1 MSEPTAFTRRAL
13 LAVVGLTPQVVTE
26 TLWALATRADEPFRP
41 TELVVVT
48 TAEGCERL
56 LLTLLDEDRGQLR
69 ALAAEI
75 GRPDLAAIL
84 TPERIHVARD
94 GQGAPLPDI
103 RTPEDHVAVADLL
116 TRLIGSLTADPDCA
130 LHVSIAGG
138 RKTMSFL
145 AGYVLSLFARPQ
157 DRLSH
162 VLVAQPF
169 ESHPQFFFPPA
180 RPQVL
185 LVPPDGRPVRTDA
198 AAVTLAEIPFVR
210 LRDRL
215 PAELLRDGAG
225 FAQAVRA
232 AQAGVEDPELVIDV
246 TQASVSVGGRP
257 LALQPVQLA
266 FLLALARRCRAQAD
280 GINWRDI
287 GPREILGAY
296 DDLFRHRAG
305 QRERLAQTLKDG
317 VARDWWLER
326 RSRHDKLVN
335 AALGWR
341 AAPYRIER
349 VGTRPF
355 SRYRLALPPERI
367 RILEE
372 GPRP

>member
-1 MSEPTAFTRRAL
+1 MSEPAAYARRTL

-26 TLWALATRADEPFRP
+26 TVWALATRAEAPFLP

-48 TAEGCERL
+48 TAEGRERL
-56 LLTLLDEDRGQLR
+56 LLTLLDEDRGQLGE
-69 ALAAEI
+69 LAQ
-75 GRPDLAAIL
+75 DLARPELARIL
-84 TPERIHVARD
+84 TLERIHVAGGER
-94 GQGAPLPDI
+94 PLEDI

-116 TRLIGSLTADPDCA
+116 TRLIGGLTADPDCA

-145 AGYVLSLFARPQ
+145 NGYVLSLFARPQ

-162 VLVAQPF
+162 VLVDGPF

-180 RPQVL
+180 RPRVL
-185 LVPPDGRPVRTDA
+185 LVPPDGRPVRTDR

-210 LRDRL
+210 LRERL
-215 PAELLRDGAG
+215 PPELLRDGVV
-225 FAQAVRA
+225 FAEAVQAV
-232 AQAGVEDPELVIDV
+232 QAGLDDPELVIDV
-246 TQASVSVGGRP
+246 ASATVTVGGRQI
-257 LALQPVQLA
+257 AVQPVQLA
-266 FLLALARRCRAQAD
+266 FLLVLARRCRRQAEGVAWVD
-280 GINWRDI
+280 VSRA
-287 GPREILGAY
+287 EILAAHE
-296 DDLFRHRAG
+296 DLFRDRTS
-305 QRERLAQTLKDG
+305 QRERLAHALRAG
-317 VARDWWLER
+317 VDRDWWLER

-372 GPRP
+372 TARP